1 MVLSN
6 FMFGGEESKGQNSY
20 ESAPYWGYAQELMS
34 EVAALGPQQA
44 AFIIRTPKN
53 ECLYCCLN
61 IKTELELY
69 EGGSQGVF
77 VLVHCSL

>member
-44 AFIIRTPKN
+44 AFIIRTPK
-53 ECLYCCLN
+53 
-61 IKTELELY
+61 K
-69 EGGSQGVF
+69 
-77 VLVHCSL
+77 